1 MRPIRIT
8 IEGINSFTE
17 PQTLD
22 FERVGADG
30 LFCIS
35 GTTGSG
41 KTTVLD
47 CMILALYQPSGKRG
61 NLSDYVNLRVESGK
75 IDFVFELDGKIY
87 ETVRVLSRKQSK
99 NSYVVKE
106 DGEPIAEGGD
116 GYALVAEKIGLGR
129 DEFTNVVVL
138 QQGEFARFLNATKR
152 DRVALVSKLFGL
164 KRFDGL
170 YTKFNAAANE
180 ERNKASK
187 AEGVVETVGDVSRE
201 SIKAKTAE
209 LADKESRLV
218 ALAKEAKRAAEIVDE
233 TRRGRE
239 LFIEQ
244 TRLRKEIEENESKV
258 EILKKREFGG
268 AAYFEEI
275 KKREVEVRE
284 REAKTTSLTQKKL
297 AIENAKKRAEELA
310 ANLKNLEARE
320 EKLAFDEKKLAER
333 SKLADEKER
342 EKTLLEARSDELRKS
357 LGGGS
362 GTDAAAKK
370 AEIEAEIRSIKSERD
385 RFGEENKRVESATK
399 EVERAEAVWKSCSI
413 AAAESEKREAA
424 SEAELKAARAAL
436 DEAIAADAL
445 GEVCAHVKAGDE
457 CPICGGIITTV
468 KVAAR
473 GERKAAAARADE
485 AEARAKAARTANAEA
500 AAAFREAAV
509 ALEGAKRR
517 LDEATERRKTTAEK
531 LNGRDEKTL
540 TSALEAL
547 TELTDVEAK
556 RDRLASEVELE
567 RRAAA
572 SERGLLTDRKAELA
586 TERKKNE
593 AELKTT
599 KVDEVELE
607 RIDDELRAVAEARK
621 KLNDDYDR
629 ARSVLDAIL
638 REKSEAEARLKAAKS
653 GEKPFREVS
662 EDELKKAENAATAAE
677 EERRKLNDETIVFGA
692 LLEKEKSGLEKK
704 EAAER
709 ELKEC
714 KKRLSRYESLAKLT
728 SRSAF
733 TEYVAAEYVKDFTQ
747 TASVKLSELTAGKYS
762 LEYDEESGEFFVV
775 DFLSGNE
782 KRNAKTL
789 SGGETFLASL
799 SLAIAISHDVARD
812 RSFDFFFVDEGFG
825 TLSPD
830 ALDSVVAALET
841 LSRETMVG
849 IITHRGEL
857 IERIGSVV
865 TVSPATETSGSTISA
880 G

>member
-75 IDFVFELDGKIY
+75 IDLVFELDGKIY

-152 DRVALVSKLFGL
+152 ERVALVSKLFGL

-218 ALAKEAKRAAEIVDE
+218 ALAKEAKKAAEIVDE

-239 LFIEQ
+239 LFLEQ

-258 EILKKREFGG
+258 EILKKREVGG

-297 AIENAKKRAEELA
+297 SIENAKKRADELA
-310 ANLKNLEARE
+310 ASLKNLEARE
-320 EKLAFDEKKLAER
+320 EKLALDEKKLAER

-342 EKTLLEARSDELRKS
+342 EKTLLAAMSDELRKS
-357 LGGGS
+357 LGGGI

-399 EVERAEAVWKSCSI
+399 EVESAEAVWKSCSI
-413 AAAESEKREAA
+413 AAAEIVKREAA

-457 CPICGGIITTV
+457 CPICGGRITTV
-468 KVAAR
+468 KLAAR

-485 AEARAKAARTANAEA
+485 AEAKAKAARAANAEA

-662 EDELKKAENAATAAE
+662 EDELKKAESAATAAE

-714 KKRLSRYESLAKLT
+714 KKRLARYESLAKLT